1 MSKKEKLEDDY
12 KKYNNEIE
20 SLVEEEITRIRA
32 RARINSIKM
41 QAEKVGEKTEISLE
55 KSSAKEAEKKG

>member
-1 MSKKEKLEDDY
+1 MSKKEKLEEDY

-20 SLVEEEITRIRA
+20 SLVEEEITRIRE
-32 RARINSIKM
+32 RINSIKM
-41 QAEKVGEKTEISLE
+41 QAEKVGEKAEISLE

>member
-20 SLVEEEITRIRA
+20 SLVEEEITRIRE
-32 RARINSIKM
+32 RINSIKM
-41 QAEKVGEKTEISLE
+41 QAEKVGEKAEISLE